1 MSYSKGINSSA
12 ATLTKNRV
20 PGSVCPATGLCVTC
34 VDGCTGLCEVGKSAI
49 RGREVIYPKPF
60 GTMTTGSEKDY
71 PVDLS
76 HFTIMGTAAGAWGI
90 EADSDKALFPAVNV
104 ETQVGGCGE
113 PGLSA
118 RPIKLK
124 IPFFVA
130 ALGSTR
136 VAKDNWDGLA
146 IGSAISGTILTIG
159 ENVAAMDPDAE
170 IKGGRVVNAPDLA
183 RRVKLFKDWQDGYGT
198 IVVQAN
204 VEDTRLGVQE
214 YAIEKLGV
222 EAVEIKW
229 GQGAKDIGGEVKLP
243 TLERALQLKSRGY
256 VVLPDPEDE
265 EVQAAFKRQAF
276 KEFERHSRIGMVD
289 HESFISRVNELRRA
303 GAKYVFLKTGAYRP
317 VDLARAL
324 AFASEARI
332 DLVTV
337 DGAGGGTGMS
347 PWRMM
352 NEWGIPTVYLESLV
366 YQYLSYL
373 DSRGAFVPDVAIAG
387 GFVLEDQVFKGIALG
402 APYIKAVAMARAPLT
417 AVMVG
422 KTIGGLAAKGKLPGD
437 LKDYGETVEDI
448 FMSAFEL
455 RKKYGKDFAR
465 IPEAAI
471 GLYSYFD
478 RVAYGLK
485 QFMCGARKFAINYIS
500 RDDIAALTEEAA
512 SLTGIP
518 YVTELDREDAYAIL
532 DQAPTARSAAVA
544 GS

>member
-1 MSYSKGINSSA
+1 MSYSKGINASA
-12 ATLTKNRV
+12 ATLTKNRT
-20 PGSVCPATGLCVTC
+20 PGSACPTTGLCATC
-34 VDGCTGLCEVGKSAI
+34 VDGCTGLCEVGRSAI
-49 RGREVIYPKPF
+49 RGREVIYPRPF

-71 PVDLS
+71 PVDFS
-76 HFTIMGTAAGAWGI
+76 HFNIMGTAAGAWGI
-90 EADSDKALFPAVNV
+90 EADSDKAIFPAVD
-104 ETQVGGCGE
+104 VGTEIGGYGR
-113 PGLSA
+113 PGTGTE
-118 RPIKLK
+118 PIKLR
-124 IPFFVA
+124 IPFFIA

-136 VAKDNWDGLA
+136 VARDNWDGLA
-146 IGSAISGTILTIG
+146 IGAAISGTILTIG

-170 IKGGRVVNAPDLA
+170 IRNGRVVNAPDLA
-183 RRVKLFKDWQDGYGT
+183 RRVKLFRDWQDGYGT

-243 TLERALQLKSRGY
+243 SIERARQLKSRGY
-256 VVLPDPEDE
+256 IVLPDPEDQN
-265 EVQAAFKRQAF
+265 VQEAFRRRAF

-289 HESFISRVNELRRA
+289 RESFLNRVEELRRA

-317 VDLARAL
+317 ADLARAL
-324 AFASEARI
+324 AFASEAQI

-352 NEWGIPTVYLESLV
+352 NEWGIPTVYLEALV

-373 DSRGAFVPDVAIAG
+373 ESRGAFIPDVAIAG
-387 GFVLEDQVFKGIALG
+387 GFVLEDQVFKGLALA

-422 KTIGGLAAKGKLPGD
+422 KTIGGLAAGGKLPSD
-437 LKDYGETVEDI
+437 LKDYGETVEEV
-448 FMSAFEL
+448 FVNAFEL
-455 RKKYGKDFAR
+455 KKKYGKDFAR
-465 IPEAAI
+465 IPEAAV

-485 QFMCGARKFAINYIS
+485 QFMCGARKFAVKYIS

-512 SLTGIP
+512 ALTGIP
-518 YVTELDREDAYAIL
+518 YVTELDRENAYAIL
-532 DQAPTARSAAVA
+532 DQTPAARSAVA